1 MNASLPV
8 VAGNAVLVSA
18 TYRTGAALV
27 SVGADGGYEK
37 RWENPAFDLHWTT
50 AVFHDGHFYAFSG
63 RNEPDA
69 TLTCVNA
76 ESGETVW
83 TEALEWRESV
93 RFQGQTRTIHASP
106 LRGNLLKVDG
116 RFLALGEHGHLL
128 WLSLSPS
135 GPKVLDR
142 TRLFLARE
150 TWSPPVVSRGLLF
163 VSQNSRSI
171 DPPSGPRL
179 LCYDLRGR

>member
-1 MNASLPV
+1 MLRGES
-8 VAGNAVLVSA
+8 
-18 TYRTGAALV
+18 RTF
-27 SVGADGGYEK
+27 E
-37 RWENPAFDLHWTT
+37 
-50 AVFHDGHFYAFSG
+50 
-63 RNEPDA
+63 
-69 TLTCVNA
+69 
-76 ESGETVW
+76 
-83 TEALEWRESV
+83 
-93 RFQGQTRTIHASP
+93 ASP

-128 WLSLSPS
+128 WLALSPS

-150 TWSPPVVSRGLLF
+150 TWSPPVVSRGLLY

-171 DPPSGPRL
+171 DPARGPRL